1 MISSPFRVSP
11 PWLFRSLAILSSL
24 ATGFSLSAAEEDP
37 RPAMGIQ
44 DNSFLIEEA
53 YNQEAGVVQHIF
65 NLTRSVTRRP
75 GPDDREWLFAFTQEW
90 PIGIQDHQF
99 SYTLPYSYIH
109 TGGQTEH
116 GAGDVF
122 INYRYQ
128 VATET
133 AARPAFAPR
142 FSLIVPTGDEGKG
155 LGDGTVGY
163 QLNLPLSKVVSDRW
177 TLHGNAGLTF
187 LPDVEGE
194 DLLNFNLGGSA
205 IFAVGRRLNLMLEA
219 VANFDEE
226 AGGNRHASVIL
237 SPGVRYAFGFEN
249 DSQLVIGLAA
259 PIGVSAAAPDY
270 GVFLYFSYEHFFKR

>member
-1 MISSPFRVSP
+1 MTSLPFRRSP
-11 PWLFRSLAILSSL
+11 LSLFYSAVLLFALT
-24 ATGFSLSAAEEDP
+24 AAGSLSAAEEDP

-65 NLTRSVTRRP
+65 NLTRSVTHRS
-75 GPDDREWLFAFTQEW
+75 GPDDREWLFTFTQEW

-99 SYTLPYSYIH
+99 SYTLPYSYIES
-109 TGGQTEH
+109 GGQSAH
-116 GAGDVF
+116 GVGDVF

-133 AARPAFAPR
+133 ATRPAFAPR
-142 FSLIVPTGDEGKG
+142 FSLIVPTGDEDKG

-163 QLNLPLSKVVSDRW
+163 QLNLPVSKVVSDRW
-177 TLHGNAGLTF
+177 TLHANAGLTF
-187 LPDVEGE
+187 LPDVQGE

-205 IFAVGRRLNLMLEA
+205 IFAVSRRLNLMLEA

-226 AGGNRHASVIL
+226 AGGSREASVIL
-237 SPGVRYAFGFEN
+237 SPGVRYAFNFKN

-270 GVFLYFSYEHFFKR
+270 GVFVYFSYEHFFKR